1 MRDINNFSKVKMAEL
16 LQAQVRS
23 IGEHYV
29 VARLTA
35 LGFIVGLAPEN
46 TRAVDIIA
54 MTEDAKRN
62 LQIQVK
68 TRTEGRSSDN
78 GWMMS
83 EKHESLVNDNLFYVF
98 VTLPENWTD
107 KDQPSTFIIP
117 SKKVAAIV
125 KKSHEDWTSSPGR
138 NGQKRN
144 ETTMRRI
151 KPVYSDS
158 PSIPKDWMEAYRNN
172 WDVLR

>member
-1 MRDINNFSKVKMAEL
+1 MTEL

-46 TRAVDIIA
+46 TKAIDIIA
-54 MTEDAKRN
+54 MTDDGKRN

-68 TRTEGRSSDN
+68 TRTEGRSSDK

-83 EKHESLVNDNLFYVF
+83 EKHEAISNDNLYYIF
-98 VTLPENWTD
+98 VTLPEQWTD
-107 KDQPSTFIIP
+107 QEQPTTYIIP
-117 SKKVAAIV
+117 SKKVSAIV
-125 KKSHEDWTSSPGR
+125 KQSHKDWASTPGHR
-138 NGQKRN
+138 GQKRGI
-144 ETTMRRI
+144 TKMRRI

-158 PSIPKDWMEAYRNN
+158 PTIPPDWMEEYRDK
-172 WDVLR
+172 WEILR

>member
-1 MRDINNFSKVKMAEL
+1 MTEL

-29 VARLTA
+29 VARLTT

-54 MTEDAKRN
+54 MSEDGKRN

-68 TRTEGRSSDN
+68 TRTEGRSADK

-83 EKHESLVNDNLFYVF
+83 EKHESLVNDNLYYIF
-98 VTLPENWTD
+98 VTLPEQWTD
-107 KDQPSTFIIP
+107 RDQPSTFIIP

-125 KKSHEDWTSSPGR
+125 KQSHKDWTSSPGR
-138 NGQKRN
+138 KGQKRN
-144 ETTMRRI
+144 DTKMRRI

-158 PSIPKDWMEAYRNN
+158 PSIPTNWMDEYRDK
-172 WDVLR
+172 WEILR

>member
-1 MRDINNFSKVKMAEL
+1 MTEL

-35 LGFIVGLAPEN
+35 LGLIVGLAPEN

-54 MTEDAKRN
+54 MSEDGRRN

-68 TRTEGRSSDN
+68 TRTEGRSSDK

-83 EKHESLVNDNLFYVF
+83 EKHESIVNDNLFYIF
-98 VTLPENWTD
+98 VTLPECWND
-107 KDQPSTFIIP
+107 RDQPITFIIP
-117 SKKVAAIV
+117 SKKVSAIV
-125 KKSHEDWTSSPGR
+125 RQSHKDWGSTPGR
-138 NGQKRN
+138 RGQKRGI
-144 ETTMRRI
+144 TKMRRI
-151 KPVYSDS
+151 KPVYPDS
-158 PSIPKDWMEAYRNN
+158 PTISQDWMEEYRDK
-172 WDVLR
+172 WEVLK

>member
-1 MRDINNFSKVKMAEL
+1 MSEL

-35 LGFIVGLAPEN
+35 HGFIVGLAPEN

-54 MTEDAKRN
+54 MSEDGKRN

-68 TRTEGRSSDN
+68 TRTEGRSADK

-83 EKHESLVNDNLFYVF
+83 EKHETIANDSLYYIF
-98 VTLPENWTD
+98 VTMPEHWTD
-107 KDQPSTFIIP
+107 SDQPITFIIP
-117 SKKVAAIV
+117 SKKVSAIV
-125 KKSHEDWTSSPGR
+125 KQSHKDWISTPGR
-138 NGQKRN
+138 TGQKRGVTN
-144 ETTMRRI
+144 MRRI

-158 PSIPKDWMEAYRNN
+158 PSIPSDWMEEYRDK
-172 WDVLR
+172 WDILKCR

>member
-1 MRDINNFSKVKMAEL
+1 MSKL

-23 IGEHYV
+23 VGEHYV

-54 MTEDAKRN
+54 MSEDGKRN

-68 TRTEGRSSDN
+68 TRTEGRSADK
-78 GWMMS
+78 GWMMN
-83 EKHESLVNDNLFYVF
+83 EKHESLVNDNLYYIF
-98 VTLPENWTD
+98 VTLPEVWAD
-107 KDQPSTFIIP
+107 KNQPTTYILP
-117 SKKVAAIV
+117 SKKVANV
-125 KKSHEDWTSSPGR
+125 LKQSHKDWKTSPGR
-138 NGQKRN
+138 RGQKRN
-144 ETTMRRI
+144 DTKMRRI

-158 PSIPKDWMEAYRNN
+158 PSIPSDWMEQYRDN
-172 WDVLR
+172 WVVLDCRK

>member
-1 MRDINNFSKVKMAEL
+1 MSKL

-23 IGEHYV
+23 VGEHYV

-54 MTEDAKRN
+54 MSEDGKRN

-68 TRTEGRSSDN
+68 TRTEGRSADK
-78 GWMMS
+78 GWMMN
-83 EKHESLVNDNLFYVF
+83 EKHESLINDNLYYIF
-98 VTLPENWTD
+98 VTLPEVWND
-107 KDQPSTFIIP
+107 ENQPTTYILP
-117 SKKVAAIV
+117 SKKVANIL
-125 KKSHEDWTSSPGR
+125 KQSHKDWKTSPGR
-138 NGQKRN
+138 RGQKRN
-144 ETTMRRI
+144 DTKMRRI

-158 PSIPKDWMEAYRNN
+158 PSIPSDWMDQYRDQ
-172 WDVLR
+172 WEILK

>member
-1 MRDINNFSKVKMAEL
+1 MPKL

-46 TRAVDIIA
+46 TKSVDIIA
-54 MTEDAKRN
+54 MSDDGKRN
-62 LQIQVK
+62 FQFQVK

-83 EKHESLVNDNLFYVF
+83 EKHESIANENLYYIF
-98 VTLPENWTD
+98 VTLPEHWTD
-107 KDQPSTFIIP
+107 RDQPITFIIP
-117 SKKVAAIV
+117 SKKVSAIV
-125 KKSHEDWTSSPGR
+125 KQSHKDWTTTPGR
-138 NGQKRN
+138 KGQKRGLTN
-144 ETTMRRI
+144 MRRI
-151 KPVYSDS
+151 KPVYPDS
-158 PSIPKDWMEAYRNN
+158 PSIPSVWMDEYRDK
-172 WDVLR
+172 WEILK